1 MFLVGAVLLWLGARS
16 AGLID
21 NIETLVE
28 DLGFAGEGTYQL
40 KGPEILKMT
49 AVIGPILV
57 VLGSLATVAG
67 VAVFNAMSRLFG
79 GVEVTVSD
87 GDDLGPRSK
96 RSLTSTSTS
105 IPRARASC
113 STASENPGAR
123 IDTRSSGPRQFDVAA
138 PALDG
143 QQGVPGPRLEAL
155 DLLFG
160 EDALLQPVGDA
171 VDDLPDEPL
180 TAPGSAGRPWP

>member
-1 MFLVGAVLLWLGARS
+1 VSGLPGRPVTTPQPPLGDWLKDPDVEVSNSRPERRTVVLRRIDLWSALKVSLALYFSIFFVFLIGAVLLWLGARS

-49 AVIGPILV
+49 AVIGPIVV

-79 GVEVTVSD
+79 GVEMTVSD
-87 GDDLGPRSK
+87 GDELPPR
-96 RSLTSTSTS
+96 RSREL
-105 IPRARASC
+105 
-113 STASENPGAR
+113 
-123 IDTRSSGPRQFDVAA
+123 
-138 PALDG
+138 
-143 QQGVPGPRLEAL
+143 
-155 DLLFG
+155 
-160 EDALLQPVGDA
+160 
-171 VDDLPDEPL
+171 
-180 TAPGSAGRPWP
+180 

>member
-1 MFLVGAVLLWLGARS
+1 VSSRPGRPAVTTSQSPLGDWLRDPEVEVIKSLPERRTVMLRRIDLWSALKVSLALYFSIFFVFLIGAVLLWLGARS

-49 AVIGPILV
+49 AVIGPIVV

-79 GVEVTVSD
+79 GVEMTVSD
-87 GDDLGPRSK
+87 GDDLPSRRS
-96 RSLTSTSTS
+96 REL
-105 IPRARASC
+105 
-113 STASENPGAR
+113 
-123 IDTRSSGPRQFDVAA
+123 
-138 PALDG
+138 
-143 QQGVPGPRLEAL
+143 
-155 DLLFG
+155 
-160 EDALLQPVGDA
+160 
-171 VDDLPDEPL
+171 
-180 TAPGSAGRPWP
+180 

>member
-1 MFLVGAVLLWLGARS
+1 VSSLPGRPATTPQPPLGDWLKDPEVEVIKSRPERRTVVLKRIDLWSALKVSLALYFSILFVFLIGAVLLWLAARS

-49 AVIGPILV
+49 AVIGPIVV

-79 GVEVTVSD
+79 GVEMTVSD
-87 GDDLGPRSK
+87 GDDLPSRRS
-96 RSLTSTSTS
+96 REL
-105 IPRARASC
+105 
-113 STASENPGAR
+113 
-123 IDTRSSGPRQFDVAA
+123 
-138 PALDG
+138 
-143 QQGVPGPRLEAL
+143 
-155 DLLFG
+155 
-160 EDALLQPVGDA
+160 
-171 VDDLPDEPL
+171 
-180 TAPGSAGRPWP
+180 

>member
-1 MFLVGAVLLWLGARS
+1 VSSVPERPVTTPPPLGDWLKDPEVEGIKNRPERRTMILRRIDLWSALKVSLALYFSIFVVFLIGAVLLWLAARS

-49 AVIGPILV
+49 AVIGPIVV

-79 GVEVTVSD
+79 GVEVTVSA
-87 GDDLGPRSK
+87 GDDLPTRRS
-96 RSLTSTSTS
+96 RTL
-105 IPRARASC
+105 
-113 STASENPGAR
+113 
-123 IDTRSSGPRQFDVAA
+123 
-138 PALDG
+138 
-143 QQGVPGPRLEAL
+143 
-155 DLLFG
+155 
-160 EDALLQPVGDA
+160 
-171 VDDLPDEPL
+171 
-180 TAPGSAGRPWP
+180 

>member
-1 MFLVGAVLLWLGARS
+1 VSSRPGRPAVTTSQSPLGDWLRDPEVEVIKSRPERRTVVLRRIDLWSALKVSLALYFSILFVFLIGAVLLWLAARS

-49 AVIGPILV
+49 AVIGPIVV

-67 VAVFNAMSRLFG
+67 VAVFNGMSRLFG

-87 GDDLGPRSK
+87 ADDLGPRSK
-96 RSLTSTSTS
+96 RY
-105 IPRARASC
+105 
-113 STASENPGAR
+113 
-123 IDTRSSGPRQFDVAA
+123 
-138 PALDG
+138 
-143 QQGVPGPRLEAL
+143 
-155 DLLFG
+155 
-160 EDALLQPVGDA
+160 
-171 VDDLPDEPL
+171 
-180 TAPGSAGRPWP
+180 